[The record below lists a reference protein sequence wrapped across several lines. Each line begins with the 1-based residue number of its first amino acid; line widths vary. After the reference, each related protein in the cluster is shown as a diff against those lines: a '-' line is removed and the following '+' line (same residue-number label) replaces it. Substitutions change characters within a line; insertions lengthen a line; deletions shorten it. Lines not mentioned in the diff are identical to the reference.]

1 MFGIRDEADA
11 MNKTNPFG
19 EVSGSHSIFLP
30 ASTDAQLIGKR
41 KTQRNVLVI
50 EDNVED
56 FDIIS
61 RSLSKAVD
69 IDYRVRRAANLSQAL
84 EQLTD
89 GGNEMV
95 LLNLELPD
103 SQGLET
109 FQKIRS
115 HAPNL
120 PIVILTRSDDLS
132 TTVEA
137 MKQGADDYF
146 VKENPD
152 DESLLRSVHYARGRH
167 RSLGKL
173 NSALRSAQSAEENLR
188 SVINHSLDGI
198 VVVNDQGIVLFSNT
212 AAQDILGRT
221 KDELHRN
228 LVGLRL
234 RKTTFDLVFNQKNGR
249 QLTAE
254 IRTVRTKWEGA
265 GAYLVLLHDLTDRK
279 KAEQESAQLAAIVKF
294 SKDAIVSLSLDGII
308 LSWNRAAE
316 MMYGY
321 SADDVLGSHFF
332 IYARSS
338 DRDELREFIQ
348 KVKWGENVS
357 ECEEYETIGICKDG
371 QQIDVSITASPIRD
385 TQGDIVSI
393 AGIIRDITEPKK
405 AIEQLRSSEERFRS
419 VAESAN
425 DAIILANGMARIS
438 LWNRAA
444 QTIFGFSKEEVLGKP
459 LSMLMPPHDRE
470 SHEKGFE
477 RFAQDGDS
485 RVTGQTVRLDGV
497 RKDGSEFPMELSIST
512 WKTAEGRSYCG
523 IIRDI
528 TERKQA
534 EQALRQVKD
543 QLEERVRLRTESLAK
558 AISDLKAEMA
568 RRKKYEEQARQHL
581 ETLAHFGRIH
591 AMGEMASGLAHE
603 LNQPLAAIAGH
614 SEICAQFIRRGAD
627 ASSEALLKS
636 LAQITEQA
644 QRAGAINHML
654 RDFARKREFQRATV
668 DINELVQQV
677 AILMEFDTRQHDVFV
692 RLELGR
698 HIPEVLADR
707 IQIEQVLVNLI
718 RNAIE
723 AMLESDDGRTLTIR
737 TSVDPSANVTVA
749 VIDSGKGFSPD
760 EAAQVF
766 DSFYTTKPHGMG
778 LGLAICRTLI
788 EAHGG
793 RIKAT
798 ANSDRG
804 ATFYCTLPV
813 HNNEPTHAT

>member
-1 MFGIRDEADA
+1 MFGIQDEVDA
-11 MNKTNPFG
+11 MNNTNPF
-19 EVSGSHSIFLP
+19 EKVSGSHSIFLP
-30 ASTDAQLIGKR
+30 ANSDAQLIDKP

-56 FDIIS
+56 FDVIS
-61 RSLSKAVD
+61 RTLSKAAD
-69 IDYRVRRAANLSQAL
+69 IDYHVRRAASLSQAL
-84 EQLTD
+84 EQLTE
-89 GGNEMV
+89 GRNEVV
-95 LLNLELPD
+95 LLDLELPD

-109 FQKIRS
+109 FQKVRS

-120 PIVILTRSDDLS
+120 PIVILTGSNDLS
-132 TTVEA
+132 ATVEA

-167 RSLGKL
+167 RSLVKL
-173 NSALRSAQSAEENLR
+173 NSALRSAQTAEENLR

-198 VVVNDQGIVLFSNT
+198 VVVNDQGIVLFSNR

-221 KDELHRN
+221 GDELHQN
-228 LVGLRL
+228 LVGLPL

-249 QLTAE
+249 ELTAE
-254 IRTVRTKWEGA
+254 IRTVRTKWEGV

-316 MMYGY
+316 RMYGY
-321 SADDVLGSHFF
+321 SADDVLGSHFLT
-332 IYARSS
+332 YARSS
-338 DRDELREFIQ
+338 DRDELQEFIQ

-357 ECEEYETIGICKDG
+357 EYEEYATIGICKDDK
-371 QQIDVSITASPIRD
+371 QIDVSITASPIRD
-385 TQGDIVSI
+385 AQGKIDSI

-405 AIEQLRSSEERFRS
+405 AIEQLRTSEERFRS

-425 DAIILANGMARIS
+425 DAIILADGMAQIV

-444 QTIFGFSKEEVLGKP
+444 QIIFGFSEDEVLGKP
-459 LSMLMPPHDRE
+459 LSMLMPQHDRD
-470 SHEKGFE
+470 SHEQGFE
-477 RFAQDGDS
+477 RYAQDGDS
-485 RVTGQTVRLDGV
+485 HETGRTVQLKGL
-497 RKDGSEFPMELSIST
+497 RKDGSEFPLELSIST

-528 TERKQA
+528 TERKHV
-534 EQALRQVKD
+534 EQELTQVKD
-543 QLEERVRLRTESLAK
+543 LLEERVRLRTESLAK
-558 AISDLKAEMA
+558 AVSDLKAEMA

-581 ETLAHFGRIH
+581 EKLAHFGRIH

-603 LNQPLAAIAGH
+603 LNQPLAAISGL
-614 SEICAQFIRRGAD
+614 SEICTKFIRQGAD
-627 ASSEALLKS
+627 ASSEDLLKS

-654 RDFARKREFQRATV
+654 REFARKRAFQRTKV
-668 DINELVQQV
+668 KINELVQQV
-677 AILMEFDTRQHDVFV
+677 AVLMEFDTRQNDVIL
-692 RLELGR
+692 RLELES
-698 HIPEVLADR
+698 HVPDVLADR

-723 AMLESDDGRTLTIR
+723 AMLESDDGRTLTIQ
-737 TSVDPSANVTVA
+737 TSVDPSGNVTVA
-749 VIDSGKGFSPD
+749 VIDSGKGLSAD
-760 EAAQVF
+760 EAAMVF

-793 RIKAT
+793 RIEAT

-804 ATFYCTLPV
+804 AAFCCTLPV
-813 HNNEPTHAT
+813 HSNEPTHAT